1 MLINVDVDAEV
12 AAKVEGLEKALIL
25 TTNSREW
32 NRKRVVE
39 LEDELERATGDR
51 PSARDSLA
59 GQVVQLEKSLAES
72 RELVA
77 FKERVADQIDQEAD
91 RLREALIKTRGDRE
105 EAERKVRDLERRN
118 SELVGQ
124 ANAQEALHAQV
135 AADQIRSVEAR
146 DWLLAAATT
155 RVKAAQEILS
165 RPIVVGARNEIVTTK
180 GAILA
185 DAIGNALDALS
196 A

>member
-1 MLINVDVDAEV
+1 MLIDVDVDAEV

-72 RELVA
+72 RELVD
-77 FKERVADQIDQEAD
+77 FKTRVADQIDQEAD